1 MGCLTAPFKLLGLLL
16 FVVLLALGWLYRDR
30 LADMGRAALREV
42 TGAPPPVVDAGYPSA
57 DALAS
62 AQRKVESLGGQA
74 DSVVLTAAEA
84 ASLFQRGLEPYSRAF
99 FDSMQVRLGDGTVG
113 VTTIVRTE
121 RLPSGLL
128 GPFGGALREREP
140 VRADGVV
147 RVVEPGRGSW
157 EIRRLQFRDIPLPRD
172 AIPRLL
178 ARASGDSARRDVPL
192 ALPAT
197 VHDLRVRPDGV
208 TLYGEAR

>member
-1 MGCLTAPFKLLGLLL
+1 MGCLTAPFKLIALLL
-16 FVVLLALGWLYRDR
+16 FVVVLALGWLYRDR
-30 LADMGRAALREV
+30 LGDMGRAAWREA
-42 TGAPPPVVDAGYPSA
+42 TGKSAPVVDTGRPSPE
-57 DALAS
+57 ALES
-62 AQRKVESLGGQA
+62 AQRKVQSLGRA
-74 DSVVLTAAEA
+74 DSVVLTAAET

-99 FDSMQVRLGDGTVG
+99 FDSMQVRLGDGTIG
-113 VTTIVRTE
+113 ITTIVRTE

-140 VRADGVV
+140 VSADGMV
-147 RVVEPGRGSW
+147 RVVEAGRGAW

-178 ARASGDSARRDVPL
+178 GRATGDSARSEVPL
-192 ALPAT
+192 ALPPS
-197 VHDLRVRPDGV
+197 VRDLRVRPEGV

>member
-1 MGCLTAPFKLLGLLL
+1 MGCLTAPFKLLALLL
-16 FVVLLALGWLYRDR
+16 FVVLLGLGWLYRDR
-30 LADMGRAALREV
+30 LADMGRAALREA
-42 TGAPPPVVDAGYPSA
+42 TGAPAPAVDTGRPSA
-57 DALAS
+57 EALES
-62 AQRKVESLGGQA
+62 AQRKVQSLEGAA
-74 DSVVLTAAEA
+74 DSVVLTAAET

-140 VRADGVV
+140 VSADGVV
-147 RVVEPGRGSW
+147 RIVEPGRGAW

-178 ARASGDSARRDVPL
+178 ARASGDSARSDVPL
-192 ALPAT
+192 ALPAS
-197 VHDLRVRPDGV
+197 VRDLRVRPDGV

>member
-30 LADMGRAALREV
+30 LADMGRAALREA
-42 TGAPPPVVDAGYPSA
+42 TGAPAPVADTGRPSA
-57 DALAS
+57 EALES
-62 AQRKVESLGGQA
+62 AQQKVQSLGGRA
-74 DSVVLTAAEA
+74 DSVVLTAAET

-140 VRADGVV
+140 VSADGVV

-157 EIRRLQFRDIPLPRD
+157 EIRRMQFRDIPLPRD

-178 ARASGDSARRDVPL
+178 ARASGDSARSDVPL
-192 ALPAT
+192 ALPSN
-197 VHDLRVRPDGV
+197 VRDLRVRPDGV
-208 TLYGEAR
+208 TLYGAAR